1 MKSLR
6 RSGAAFAIAAS
17 VILTSPFECNAATR
31 AYGMRGLGGLLL
43 SNSMDQVG
51 ARLQGRAV
59 VQVGGWE
66 SWQAFAQDASQHPRD
81 RIVFY
86 GHSMGAW
93 GAVQA
98 ANWLKAR
105 GITAHVVGLD
115 PLCTFPR
122 VAKGV
127 PAINYYS
134 NSCGSPGV
142 MVGARNVYVGSY
154 FHITIGSHVEIQ
166 NRMIASILGG

>member
-6 RSGAAFAIAAS
+6 RYGAAIAIAAS
-17 VILTSPFECNAATR
+17 VASAAPADAATR

-43 SNSMDQVG
+43 SNSMDEVG
-51 ARLQGRAV
+51 ARLSGHAI

-66 SWQAFAQDASQHPRD
+66 SWQAFAEDAAKHPHD

-93 GAVQA
+93 GAAQA

-115 PLCTFPR
+115 PLCTFPH

-134 NSCGSPGV
+134 NSCGPPGV
-142 MVGARNVYVGSY
+142 MVGARNIYVGSY
-154 FHITIGSHVEIQ
+154 FHVTIGSHVEIQ